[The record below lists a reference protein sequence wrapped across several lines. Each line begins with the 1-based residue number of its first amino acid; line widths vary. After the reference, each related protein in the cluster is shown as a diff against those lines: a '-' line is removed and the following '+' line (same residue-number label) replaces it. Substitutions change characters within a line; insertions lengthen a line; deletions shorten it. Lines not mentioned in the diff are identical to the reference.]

1 MQMLSAPM
9 TFWTIRLLILEV
21 SLKTRMMIQMM
32 KKSLPWRGPH
42 NSVKKRTIKQR
53 SWMRKKNTM
62 MRMNRQN

>member
-1 MQMLSAPM
+1 MQMLSARM

-32 KKSLPWRGPH
+32 RKSLPWRDRH
-42 NSVKKRTIKQR
+42 NNVKKRTIKQR

-62 MRMNRQN
+62 MRLNRQN